1 MKSPAILVCLLVVL
15 IPFISADPEV
25 EKQSEVNFE
34 RGQEILVL
42 NCSLTSTPDKVEWF
56 KDGQKMEMVTGEG
69 GVMQLKERQAVTFTH
84 NSKDNVHSMTIKKPK
99 ITDVGNYVCSSV
111 AADDAV
117 ESEKINVLM
126 PTVVLKIVALN
137 NIIDGEELLLTCN
150 VIGNPPAEIS
160 WYKVPEPES
169 KDLKDTWMTM
179 DSKIKIENDPH
190 IDIKSSPLNS
200 TMTSVLNIKE
210 IKAEDRFIY
219 MCLADN
225 QGDNAVASNS
235 TILIRVVDKYAALWP
250 FLGICAEVIILCT
263 VIFIYEKRRGNKKF
277 DEDGDQPNS

>member
-1 MKSPAILVCLLVVL
+1 
-15 IPFISADPEV
+15 
-25 EKQSEVNFE
+25 
-34 RGQEILVL
+34 
-42 NCSLTSTPDKVEWF
+42 
-56 KDGQKMEMVTGEG
+56 
-69 GVMQLKERQAVTFTH
+69 
-84 NSKDNVHSMTIKKPK
+84 
-99 ITDVGNYVCSSV
+99 
-111 AADDAV
+111 
-117 ESEKINVLM
+117 
-126 PTVVLKIVALN
+126 
-137 NIIDGEELLLTCN
+137 
-150 VIGNPPAEIS
+150 
-160 WYKVPEPES
+160 
-169 KDLKDTWMTM
+169 M

-235 TILIRVVDKYAALWP
+235 TILIRVVGELIHLFSILAMVLLIILGLFRSTDKYAALWP